1 MRECALEN
9 DIDIDGV
16 IQAGI
21 ESGVTDSSK
30 LRASDMGLSKR
41 EAKKLGDC
49 TKEYRELD
57 KLVGGFSA
65 AYDQPLEAGYNTLVN
80 YAEDYVDFG
89 IEDYEYCMGEELQDI
104 FSLQSGGFAVSR
116 DDVLAFQECADNYVS
131 AEEKSRNNKFLFML
145 GALVV
150 LGAGTACLVARAL
163 L

>member
-1 MRECALEN
+1 M
-9 DIDIDGV
+9 
-16 IQAGI
+16 
-21 ESGVTDSSK
+21 
-30 LRASDMGLSKR
+30 
-41 EAKKLGDC
+41 
-49 TKEYRELD
+49 
-57 KLVGGFSA
+57 VGGFSA